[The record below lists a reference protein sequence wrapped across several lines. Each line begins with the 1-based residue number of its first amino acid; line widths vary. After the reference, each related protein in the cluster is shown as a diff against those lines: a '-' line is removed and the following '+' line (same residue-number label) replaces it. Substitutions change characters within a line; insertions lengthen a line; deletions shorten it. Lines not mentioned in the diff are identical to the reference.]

1 MHLSTWYQRE
11 NYSKTIQ
18 ATSAGAVEEFNGV
31 YGKFKVFLRP
41 NVKTLGLKNFFKP
54 SNSYQG

>member
-41 NVKTLGLKNFFKP
+41 NVKTLGLKIFFKF
-54 SNSYQG
+54 

>member
-18 ATSAGAVEEFNGV
+18 ATSVGAVVESNGV
-31 YGKFKVFLRP
+31 YGKFKEFLQP
-41 NVKTLGLKNFFKP
+41 NV
-54 SNSYQG
+54 